1 MHATHNGRGQVF
13 VLRIS
18 SCNNVRNPLPLLSL
32 LQPPTYLPLRLLVD
46 PTTYHAVRRV
56 VMHLISCQPYLL
68 RGGVAIKKERTS
80 TYFKPRANHVVT
92 IVNTTTILYSQ
103 LSCRLIGRKKI
114 ETYFEE
120 SLAGIQMHT
129 HTHSSSVHTHTH
141 IALLSP

>member
-1 MHATHNGRGQVF
+1 MGHLFKNAFMHATHNGRGSVF

-68 RGGVAIKKERTS
+68 RGGVAIKKNVLVLILS
-80 TYFKPRANHVVT
+80 HVQ
-92 IVNTTTILYSQ
+92 TT
-103 LSCRLIGRKKI
+103 
-114 ETYFEE
+114 
-120 SLAGIQMHT
+120 
-129 HTHSSSVHTHTH
+129 
-141 IALLSP
+141 